1 MNTIKIIA
9 LFLGLLATVPVRA
22 SVPLVAI
29 HDSELTRALESQPAS
44 ATTPQGAGTTGFE
57 WWPAQWHY
65 FVQPESLKEALR
77 SDGTLFT
84 TLGDADISAGKLL
97 DSKGQPQFPIL
108 ISLAAEA
115 MNDSE
120 IQPLLDYV
128 NAGGTLFVGSSSFT
142 RKSDGTTRGD
152 FALANPMGVHMASAS
167 LSNWILSYSL
177 SKQTDHRLVSHI
189 PSGVLTWKM
198 PWSADE
204 ITWGTSPTH
213 AYWGPHPA
221 WHVQAG
227 DAQVLVVNDSSPYLL
242 VKNYGKGRFI
252 YHAAFQPLIG
262 HGGWAP
268 GMYAYAIFRNA
279 IQWAFEAQTT
289 PTPRLSPWPYAYDA
303 ALNVRH
309 DFENYQDA
317 INGIEASAQYEHSV
331 GAKGDYYFCTGTLR
345 VDMGNSATTIASL
358 QRAVTHYNATIGP
371 HNGGLRNPNN
381 PALTN
386 ADYDYWHWGLDEA
399 LDVTPSGYASG
410 KAYAQASLGNAF
422 QDVEGWLAGLNNAKG
437 LRVWVSPYFNSTRE
451 DSYDIL
457 GQLGVVVAGE
467 QKLTPFPHW
476 TLSTGTSGKRYP
488 TLSLP
493 ASDWYVGTTIAQS
506 MEYHSSASM
515 HAAVDF
521 YYNLGAL
528 INIYSHTVSTSGVE
542 QDYVAY
548 SVAKPRV
555 WVANATDVYSW
566 WLKRSSAQI
575 VPALA
580 TSGTQT
586 VLTLS
591 ITGATDPQTAVEA
604 WIPLQTSY
612 GLEVRRNGT
621 PASADTFRT
630 NGQLVRVL
638 VGTSINTVEIRYS
651 GAQVT
656 AANDSYSGTSGQTLT
671 VAAPG
676 VLGNDTTNTTPP
688 TLTAALVSG
697 PAHGTLN
704 LSATGAFTY
713 TPAAGFSGTDA
724 FTYRASDNSGNSATA
739 SASITVASAVNQPP
753 TVSLTS
759 PADGASYL
767 PPATITLTA
776 AASDTHGTISKV
788 EFYNGATLLAT
799 RTASPYSVTFTGVPL
814 GSYTVTAKAYD
825 NTGAVTTSAPITL
838 LVTANVNT
846 PPTVSLTS
854 PANGSFYT
862 APANLTLSAAASD
875 TNGTISKVEFYN
887 GATLLAT
894 STASPYTYAWNSVA
908 SGTYALT
915 ARAYDNQG
923 AATTSGTINVSVNAA
938 STTLYSTDFSQNTLA
953 PWNTVLGTWTVP
965 SGVLLGTSG
974 VQNYA
979 AASYGATWTDYTLQG
994 RIQFPAGAYGGGLG
1008 GRLNATTGERYGAWV
1023 YPEGSSGGSS
1033 VLKLV
1038 KFRSWNTWSGTPM
1051 KQVSLP
1057 GVGTTWH
1064 TLKLTFLGARIQ
1076 VFYDGTQMMDVTD
1089 SSFDSRA
1096 PYLSGGI
1103 SADLWT
1109 YLTTYKMNVDDIV
1122 VTTGT

>member
-1 MNTIKIIA
+1 
-9 LFLGLLATVPVRA
+9 
-22 SVPLVAI
+22 
-29 HDSELTRALESQPAS
+29 
-44 ATTPQGAGTTGFE
+44 
-57 WWPAQWHY
+57 
-65 FVQPESLKEALR
+65 
-77 SDGTLFT
+77 
-84 TLGDADISAGKLL
+84 
-97 DSKGQPQFPIL
+97 
-108 ISLAAEA
+108 
-115 MNDSE
+115 
-120 IQPLLDYV
+120 
-128 NAGGTLFVGSSSFT
+128 
-142 RKSDGTTRGD
+142 
-152 FALANPMGVHMASAS
+152 
-167 LSNWILSYSL
+167 
-177 SKQTDHRLVSHI
+177 
-189 PSGVLTWKM
+189 
-198 PWSADE
+198 
-204 ITWGTSPTH
+204 
-213 AYWGPHPA
+213 
-221 WHVQAG
+221 
-227 DAQVLVVNDSSPYLL
+227 
-242 VKNYGKGRFI
+242 
-252 YHAAFQPLIG
+252 
-262 HGGWAP
+262 
-268 GMYAYAIFRNA
+268 
-279 IQWAFEAQTT
+279 
-289 PTPRLSPWPYAYDA
+289 
-303 ALNVRH
+303 
-309 DFENYQDA
+309 
-317 INGIEASAQYEHSV
+317 
-331 GAKGDYYFCTGTLR
+331 
-345 VDMGNSATTIASL
+345 
-358 QRAVTHYNATIGP
+358 
-371 HNGGLRNPNN
+371 
-381 PALTN
+381 
-386 ADYDYWHWGLDEA
+386 
-399 LDVTPSGYASG
+399 
-410 KAYAQASLGNAF
+410 
-422 QDVEGWLAGLNNAKG
+422 
-437 LRVWVSPYFNSTRE
+437 
-451 DSYDIL
+451 
-457 GQLGVVVAGE
+457 
-467 QKLTPFPHW
+467 
-476 TLSTGTSGKRYP
+476 
-488 TLSLP
+488 
-493 ASDWYVGTTIAQS
+493 
-506 MEYHSSASM
+506 M

-776 AASDTHGTISKV
+776 SASD
-788 EFYNGATLLAT
+788 
-799 RTASPYSVTFTGVPL
+799 
-814 GSYTVTAKAYD
+814 
-825 NTGAVTTSAPITL
+825 
-838 LVTANVNT
+838 
-846 PPTVSLTS
+846 
-854 PANGSFYT
+854 
-862 APANLTLSAAASD
+862 SD
-875 TNGTISKVEFYN
+875 GTISKVEFYN

-1109 YLTTYKMNVDDIV
+1109 YLTTYQMNVDDIV